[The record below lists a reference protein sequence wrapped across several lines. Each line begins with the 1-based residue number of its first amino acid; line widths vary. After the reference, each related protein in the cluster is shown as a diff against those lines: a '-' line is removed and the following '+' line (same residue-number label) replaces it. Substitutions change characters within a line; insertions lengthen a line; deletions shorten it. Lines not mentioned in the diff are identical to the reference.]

1 MFSIRI
7 TCCALCFLFL
17 LLPPTRA
24 QQLPSVLAGSYPD
37 SPEGLRKL
45 MGDLVAAAKTN
56 SKRESQLVASL
67 RLPDAASWFADVFGP
82 DNGATLAASYQ
93 RSATDLNQYAKGLF
107 GYCAKVGINEI
118 AIERL
123 GTPGHPIFSDKI
135 LASMVHSAPLY
146 RVSFRTENMEI
157 ATSENYVYVQGGFRR
172 VDDDVFMSLPGM
184 PTRRIRLGE
193 HVLLPK
199 VPTIKPTT
207 PTDAAGKPMHGRVRL
222 LVRMDVKGDVK
233 EVKLEKGD
241 PLLGQAAADAVR
253 QWHFEPFTINGN
265 PTEVETW
272 VSVKFP

>member
-1 MFSIRI
+1 VSSGAPGSRTDGNCRKIAISLTEQVLSANPVTMATQINSVNAPFERGVCMFSIRI
-7 TCCALCFLFL
+7 TCYALCFLFF

-24 QQLPSVLAGSYPD
+24 QQLPSVPAVSYPD

-56 SKRESQLVASL
+56 SKRESQLVTSL

-93 RSATDLNQYAKGLF
+93 RSAADLNQYAEGLF
-107 GYCAKVGINEI
+107 GYCAKAGINEI

-157 ATSENYVYVQGGFRR
+157 ATSENYVYVQGGFHR

-193 HVLLPK
+193 HDQGP
-199 VPTIKPTT
+199 
-207 PTDAAGKPMHGRVRL
+207 G
-222 LVRMDVKGDVK
+222 
-233 EVKLEKGD
+233 
-241 PLLGQAAADAVR
+241 
-253 QWHFEPFTINGN
+253 
-265 PTEVETW
+265 
-272 VSVKFP
+272 